1 MSRRANPAAVGAFV
15 LASLAILVAG
25 VLVFGG
31 GRFFRRTI
39 RYAVFFEESVNGL
52 AVGSAVKVAGVPV
65 GRVIEIDAIVDA
77 REWTVVTEAVIELD
91 LDRLTRRG
99 VSVDEHIPHR
109 ELIAH
114 GLRARL
120 EMQSIL
126 TGQLYVDLSFRPDT
140 PAELAGRETRYPE
153 IPSLPTTVQEIEAEV
168 RQVLA
173 KLAALPL
180 DELVKKLDTA
190 LTGVDRIMNDPSIP
204 RALEGLDAAL
214 VDTRRAMQG
223 IAELSQQARG
233 EIGPLARTAT
243 AALEDTRRTL
253 EDVRAQLSSG
263 SPLSYQLSA
272 TLKELD
278 RTLEAIRLMAQQ
290 IERDPQSLV
299 LGRSRHE

>member
-263 SPLSYQLSA
+263 LPLSYQLSA